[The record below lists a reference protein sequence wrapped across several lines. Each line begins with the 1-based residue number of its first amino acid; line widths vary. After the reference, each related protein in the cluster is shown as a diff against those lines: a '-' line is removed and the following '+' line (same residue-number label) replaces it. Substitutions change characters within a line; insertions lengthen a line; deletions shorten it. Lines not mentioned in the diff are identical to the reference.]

1 QDALLPH
8 VEQGTLYLI
17 GATTENPSFQV
28 VPALLSRML
37 LVRLTY
43 LSRPDVLALI
53 GRAVATLGNTQLDE
67 DAAGFLA
74 DYANGDGRS
83 ALMLLDIAWQSAPV
97 DAQANR
103 HITVGLLEQLAQQN
117 RLNYDRQ
124 GDEHY
129 DHASAFQKSLRGGDA
144 DAAIYWLAKMI
155 VGGEDPRFIAR
166 RLIVTAAEDVGNAA
180 PFALTLALN
189 AAEAAERLGWPEARI
204 PLAQAVIYIA
214 KARKSNQ
221 AIVAIDRAMADIS
234 RHGKSFPVPMHLRD
248 SHYKDAKEQYGHGV
262 GYLYSHEH
270 PDTPQAFLP
279 DELAGT
285 VYVDPLPE
293 A

>member
-1 QDALLPH
+1 MLTLP
-8 VEQGTLYLI
+8 G
-17 GATTENPSFQV
+17 
-28 VPALLSRML
+28 
-37 LVRLTY
+37 RLTR
-43 LSRPDVLALI
+43 LKGHHDFITLVAKLVADGLDV
-53 GRAVATLGNTQLDE
+53 
-67 DAAGFLA
+67 
-74 DYANGDGRS
+74 
-83 ALMLLDIAWQSAPV
+83 
-97 DAQANR
+97 
-103 HITVGLLEQLAQQN
+103 VGL
-117 RLNYDRQ
+117 
-124 GDEHY
+124 
-129 DHASAFQKSLRGGDA
+129 
-144 DAAIYWLAKMI
+144 I